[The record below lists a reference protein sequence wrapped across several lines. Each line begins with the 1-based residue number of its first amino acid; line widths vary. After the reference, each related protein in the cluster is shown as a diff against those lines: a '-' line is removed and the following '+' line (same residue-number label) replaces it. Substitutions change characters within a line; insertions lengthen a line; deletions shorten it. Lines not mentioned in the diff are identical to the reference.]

1 MENKFK
7 EDRKIGSIAKDT
19 CGTCWAFTSELKR
32 IDAAKA
38 RRRGAELEGEP
49 IVEPPNLEPN
59 SIEFAATKM
68 EVNEDELED
77 NESNNQLINTSQS
90 TSFIVPNSISTNL
103 NIGLQI
109 DSTDDIN
116 EEEIIVKMGAHV
128 EAFRAQR
135 KYTKKKALESKLD
148 LESNITWPDK
158 RYCVCGDYSQNS

>member
-1 MENKFK
+1 M
-7 EDRKIGSIAKDT
+7 
-19 CGTCWAFTSELKR
+19 
-32 IDAAKA
+32 
-38 RRRGAELEGEP
+38 P

-90 TSFIVPNSISTNL
+90 ISFIVPNSSSTNL

-135 KYTKKKALESKLD
+135 KYT
-148 LESNITWPDK
+148 
-158 RYCVCGDYSQNS
+158 